1 MFDAKKMLG
10 TMSTGYLVQFPE
22 FPTLTE
28 LKPLEIKPLEIK
40 AVAALCCDRRFSIA
54 DSRY

>member
-54 DSRY
+54 DSR

>member
-28 LKPLEIKPLEIK
+28 LKPLENKSGP
-40 AVAALCCDRRFSIA
+40 ALCCVFGLSA
-54 DSRY
+54 F